1 MKIRT
6 KWIVFSAGAAFL
18 ALTTF
23 VQRTFQPQSAHAQV
37 SVQEKNAGVLAGG
50 GMLYRLGRVEL
61 RGGLRFWGD
70 ARDVDL
76 AAQVRF

>member
-1 MKIRT
+1 MLGVFDGNLDRT
-6 KWIVFSAGAAFL
+6 VTDL
-18 ALTTF
+18 A
-23 VQRTFQPQSAHAQV
+23 SHAQV